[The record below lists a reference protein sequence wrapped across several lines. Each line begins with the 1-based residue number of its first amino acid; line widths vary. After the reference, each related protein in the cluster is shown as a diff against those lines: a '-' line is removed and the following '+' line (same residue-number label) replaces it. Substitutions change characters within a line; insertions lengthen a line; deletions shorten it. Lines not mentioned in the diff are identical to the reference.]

1 MTGPGLG
8 RRLDGKRALV
18 VRGGWDGHMP
28 VAASD
33 RYARVLRDWGVE
45 VTVSGSLDCY
55 LDEARLAVTDLVV
68 QCWTMGTISSQQAG
82 GLSRAVRSGTGLA
95 GWHGGIVDAF
105 RAEPAY
111 SLVTGGQF
119 VYHPRGSVR
128 YEVRPVAG
136 RAGHPVL
143 AGLEAFTIT
152 TEQYYVHVD
161 PGNDVLAVT
170 DVVADPGCPDLAGV
184 VMPVTWTRRW
194 GTGRVFVTTIGHSVA
209 DLEVPQVDAMI
220 RAGMAWAAR

>member
-1 MTGPGLG
+1 VELLQ
-8 RRLDGKRALV
+8 RRHDGKRALV
-18 VRGGWDGHMP
+18 VRGGWEGHVP

-33 RYARVLRDWGVE
+33 RYAQVLRETGFE

-55 LDEARLAVTDLVV
+55 LDEAQLAATDLIV
-68 QCWTMGTISSQQAG
+68 QCWTMGTISSQQAE
-82 GLSRAVRSGTGLA
+82 GLSRAVRSGTGFA

-105 RAEPAY
+105 RAEPVY

-119 VYHPRGSVR
+119 VYHPRGFVT
-128 YEVRPVAG
+128 YEVRPAAG
-136 RAGHPVL
+136 REGHPVL
-143 AGLEAFTIT
+143 AGAGAFTVT

-161 PGNDVLAVT
+161 PGIDVLAVT
-170 DVVADPGCPDLAGV
+170 DFVADPAYPDLAGV

-194 GTGRVFVTTIGHSVA
+194 GAGRVFVTTIGHSVA